1 MTASELT
8 ITNEG
13 RTAYQPTLRDMV
25 RLEVPFDVKVS
36 PDGRRIAISV
46 RTTNWKD
53 NRYENVCQVYDLAT
67 GATYLINRAG
77 SVNQVEWVGDQTLA
91 LLKEGPGDDDKAQVW
106 LYEGLTGEGWALTN
120 QKTGVE
126 WFKPFADGLLFR
138 ARHPERDEK
147 KPRADRFG
155 KFTHFEQEESA
166 SALYYAGLE
175 EMRQHRAQVKAATE
189 DEAKDL
195 VLPVVELSRLLPEPV
210 SIQEVIPSPTGDAV
224 YVNCWPRDDL
234 VYYRQTRSYCLKLDA
249 GAALAE
255 QMKRDK
261 AKKKDQSAEEVA
273 MPDGTPRR
281 VEVPGMGARPAIV
294 QEGHS
299 EEQEDLSY
307 LGEITRLNLPRVASI
322 AAVSPDGRRLLVAY
336 QERDDKMYTLRDVWI
351 ADVEAVA
358 QAPDATACLAA
369 MRNISAALDDEI
381 MVGYWVESGIF
392 VLYVDDVRQ
401 RVARLGEDGQV
412 TPLNLQGVFPTMSF
426 HISAAGTIGF
436 AGANAEAFPEAY
448 VAEPDRDGVQ
458 WRLKRLTEF
467 GRAVESWELGTVET
481 IRWTSKDGTEIEGVL
496 RKPAGFDPAKKYPLV
511 FVVHGGPMWFS
522 AEYLLTG
529 EDRGYYPAVQFV
541 NKGVLV
547 LKPNYRGS
555 IGRGQAFTEL
565 NVNNLGVGDLWDLES
580 AIDHLA
586 GLGWVDA
593 ERVGCMGWSQGGYIS
608 AFAGL
613 HSDRFKAVSVGAG
626 IADWYTYHISND
638 IPDFTI
644 DYLSGSPFRDR
655 ELYVKTAPI
664 SNLANA
670 RTPMLIQH
678 GSEDRR
684 VPLSN
689 ATELYRGLKEIG
701 VPVELFVFPG
711 MGHPI
716 TKPRENHAVMYQ
728 NLAWFSHYL
737 LGEELELE

>member
-1 MTASELT
+1 MACSEST
-8 ITNEG
+8 ITSEK
-13 RTAYQPTLRDMV
+13 RTPYQPTLRDML
-25 RLEVPFDVKVS
+25 RLEVPFEVKVS
-36 PDGRRIAISV
+36 PNGSRIAINV

-53 NRYENVCQVYDLAT
+53 NCYENVCHVHDLAT
-67 GATYLINRAG
+67 GATHPINQVG
-77 SVNQVEWVGDQTLA
+77 SANQVEWVGDQTLA

-106 LYEGLTGEGWALTN
+106 LYEGLTGEGWAVTDH
-120 QKTGVE
+120 KTGVE

-147 KPRADRFG
+147 KPRADRYG

-166 SALYYAGLE
+166 SALYYVGLA
-175 EMRQHRAQVKAATE
+175 EMRRYRAQVKAATE
-189 DEAKDL
+189 DEAKEL
-195 VLPVVELSRLLPEPV
+195 VPPVVELSRLLPESL
-210 SIQEVIPSPTGDAV
+210 SIQEVIPSPAGDAV

-234 VYYRQTRSYCLKLDA
+234 VYYRQTRSYRLKLDA
-249 GAALAE
+249 GATLAE
-255 QMKRDK
+255 QVKRDK
-261 AKKKDQSAEEVA
+261 AKKAEKKNQSA
-273 MPDGTPRR
+273 P
-281 VEVPGMGARPAIV
+281 
-294 QEGHS
+294 EGHS
-299 EEQEDLSY
+299 EEKEDVSY
-307 LGEITRLNLPRVASI
+307 LGEITRLNLPRPASVAAI
-322 AAVSPDGRRLLVAY
+322 SPDGRRLLVAY
-336 QERDDKMYTLRDVWI
+336 QERDDKMYTRRDVWV
-351 ADVEAVA
+351 ADLEAVI
-358 QAPDATACLAA
+358 QAPDAAACLAA
-369 MRNISAALDDEI
+369 MRNISVALDQEI
-381 MVGYWVESGIF
+381 MDGYWVESGIF
-392 VLYVDDVRQ
+392 VLYVDGACQ
-401 RVARLGEDGQV
+401 RVARLGEDGQF

-436 AGANAEAFPEAY
+436 AGANAVAFPEAY
-448 VAEPDRDGVQ
+448 LAEPDGDGLH
-458 WRLKRLTEF
+458 WRLKRLT
-467 GRAVESWELGTVET
+467 GYGQAVESWDLGTVET
-481 IRWTSKDGTEIEGVL
+481 IRWTSRDGTEIEGVL

-511 FVVHGGPMWFS
+511 FVVHGGPTWFS

-613 HSDRFKAVSVGAG
+613 HSDRFKAASVGAG

-638 IPDFTI
+638 IPDFTV

-664 SNLANA
+664 INLANA

-678 GSEDRR
+678 GAEDRR

-689 ATELYRGLKEIG
+689 ATELYRGLKEMG

-716 TKPRENHAVMYQ
+716 TKPRENHAVMHQ

-737 LGEELELE
+737 LGEDLKLE